1 MPRLLDEPQYW
12 RLRAQESRMRA
23 DHLVDPEAREIML
36 DIATGYERLAD
47 LAEKRPITE

>member
-23 DHLVDPEAREIML
+23 DHLQDPQARQIML
-36 DIATGYERLAD
+36 EIASGYDRLAD
-47 LAEKRPITE
+47 LAEQRPITE